1 MDILI
6 LHIIAIGCI
15 MYLSYRY
22 GVYRTEKKL
31 EREMEEFLKQ
41 ASKKPDPFFER
52 R

>member
-22 GVYRTEKKL
+22 GVYRTENEL
-31 EREMEEFLKQ
+31 QREMEEFLRR
-41 ASKKPDPFFER
+41 ATKKPDPFFER

>member
-1 MDILI
+1 MVIEHL
-6 LHIIAIGCI
+6 IAIGCI

-22 GVYRTEKKL
+22 GKYRTEKKL
-31 EREMEEFLKQ
+31 EQEMEEFLKQ

>member
-1 MDILI
+1 MDIVI

-22 GVYRTEKKL
+22 GVYRTEKEL
-31 EREMEEFLKQ
+31 QREMEEFLRR
-41 ASKKPDPFFER
+41 ATKKHDPFFER